1 MAEESPQAK
10 SPLMGETGKGQE
22 DGGSAP
28 LDATDSVIINMQNSQ
43 LSRTA
48 PPPQDNTKL
57 RYMDFFPGSQM
68 RVNVHGGSRSKNEDF
83 Q

>member
-10 SPLMGETGKGQE
+10 SPLMGDSGKGQE
-22 DGGSAP
+22 EVSTP
-28 LDATDSVIINMQNSQ
+28 LDATDSVYINMNSQ
-43 LSRTA
+43 NNSRSSH
-48 PPPQDNTKL
+48 PDNTKL